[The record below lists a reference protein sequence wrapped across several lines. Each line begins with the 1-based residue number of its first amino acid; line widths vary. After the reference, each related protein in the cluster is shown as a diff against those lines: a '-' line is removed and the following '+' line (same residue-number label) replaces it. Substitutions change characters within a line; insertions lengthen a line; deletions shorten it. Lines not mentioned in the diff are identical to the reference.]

1 MRGQTQHN
9 NNLMSLF
16 SVDFFCSTFF
26 LLVLFTYTVFYFFL
40 FLWHRY
46 VALTYDHRLVDGKEA
61 VLFLRKVK
69 EGIEDPLWMI
79 MG

>member
-1 MRGQTQHN
+1 
-9 NNLMSLF
+9 
-16 SVDFFCSTFF
+16 
-26 LLVLFTYTVFYFFL
+26 
-40 FLWHRY
+40 